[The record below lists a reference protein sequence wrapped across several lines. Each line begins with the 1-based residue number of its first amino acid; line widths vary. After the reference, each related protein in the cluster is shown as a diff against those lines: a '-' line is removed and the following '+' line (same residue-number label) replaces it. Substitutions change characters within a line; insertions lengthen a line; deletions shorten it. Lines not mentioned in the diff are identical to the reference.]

1 MPTSAAA
8 GRPGTFARKKQPNQ
22 GGSRRA
28 KAAAQ
33 TPIISSLPDQ
43 DHLPRPQGPVEPG
56 VYVCTKCATL
66 PIWWADKDKAKVEQ
80 HCESKRCRGWH
91 NKDDHIAIAAPWPG
105 SMIDYKTRTI
115 LRFLESSP
123 DKDVGV
129 LDGCPAEPTYDPA
142 QTIKRIECRLAR
154 MLLMCA
160 NRMGSSTSSAST
172 REWALP
178 VEAAGGGQE
187 LTFAPKVSRHNTMND
202 VGNLAK
208 LCRCGRDLA
217 ACGAC
222 GAGWAQRGVQSGL
235 APMPTRPSA
244 RQNMADQQETA
255 DAPTVDETR
264 DWVTMGQLERLSGL
278 TRKENAE
285 MAMTLESRPHHHP
298 AVAAQGVL
306 QYLWSERKDKIAG
319 GREGGHPR

>member
-1 MPTSAAA
+1 
-8 GRPGTFARKKQPNQ
+8 
-22 GGSRRA
+22 
-28 KAAAQ
+28 
-33 TPIISSLPDQ
+33 
-43 DHLPRPQGPVEPG
+43 
-56 VYVCTKCATL
+56 
-66 PIWWADKDKAKVEQ
+66 
-80 HCESKRCRGWH
+80 
-91 NKDDHIAIAAPWPG
+91 
-105 SMIDYKTRTI
+105 
-115 LRFLESSP
+115 
-123 DKDVGV
+123 
-129 LDGCPAEPTYDPA
+129 
-142 QTIKRIECRLAR
+142 
-154 MLLMCA
+154 
-160 NRMGSSTSSAST
+160 
-172 REWALP
+172 
-178 VEAAGGGQE
+178 
-187 LTFAPKVSRHNTMND
+187 MND

-208 LCRCGRDLA
+208 LCQCGQDLA

-235 APMPTRPSA
+235 TPMPTRPSA